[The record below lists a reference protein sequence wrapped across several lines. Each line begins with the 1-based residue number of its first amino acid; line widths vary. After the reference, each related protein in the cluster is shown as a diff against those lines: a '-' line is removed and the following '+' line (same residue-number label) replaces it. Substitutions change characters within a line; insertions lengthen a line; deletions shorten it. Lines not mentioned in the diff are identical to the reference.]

1 MVYKQLFADFEHRAG
16 AAARWPMVAG
26 GRMRGAHMALV
37 ATVAAAVLL
46 GGCGGGANRLTG
58 TAWTL
63 TMLDGRGALP
73 QATAWI
79 RFDDA
84 SHFSGSTG
92 CNSLGGT
99 WKSSGSDISF
109 GEIRTT
115 LIGCPGPVGEQEAAF
130 NAALSATRSYAIDRG
145 TLLLKDGSGALRM
158 TFEARANA
166 TPTATS

>member
-1 MVYKQLFADFEHRAG
+1 
-16 AAARWPMVAG
+16 
-26 GRMRGAHMALV
+26 MRGAHMALV
-37 ATVAAAVLL
+37 STVAVAVLL
-46 GGCGGGANRLTG
+46 GGCGGGPDRLTR

-63 TMLDGRGALP
+63 ATLDGRGALP

-99 WKSSGSDISF
+99 WKSSGSGISF
-109 GEIRTT
+109 GETSTT
-115 LIGCPGPVGEQEAAF
+115 LIGCPGPGGEQEAAF
-130 NAALSATRSYAIDRG
+130 NAALGATRAYAIDRG

-158 TFEARANA
+158 TFEARADA
-166 TPTATS
+166 TPIATP